1 MRWRDKMYINE
12 YLSAIQNILPII
24 DKEVAK
30 QILPDEVKIEEL

>member
-12 YLSAIQNILPII
+12 CLNAIQNILPII

-30 QILPDEVKIEEL
+30 QILPDEIKIEEF